1 MAQPRNADPGMD
13 VIVFGMITTAWQ
25 RNVNTLGLIDGID
38 EGTLLGMI
46 EGTLLG
52 PVEGKKEGVD
62 GAEVGVNDRGSELQ
76 VDKPEFA
83 HAGYTQAGVET
94 KGVFPNVVGV

>member
-1 MAQPRNADPGMD
+1 MGE
-13 VIVFGMITTAWQ
+13 
-25 RNVNTLGLIDGID
+25 DGAED
-38 EGTLLGMI
+38 
-46 EGTLLG
+46 GTLLG
-52 PVEGKKEGVD
+52 PIEGKKEGVMV